1 LLRDF
6 PTSLKRLWYSL
17 LKRRSYQCF
26 LEELAGIAKMLVL
39 LGTLVLFV
47 YAMFYPSAIII
58 FILLIFFISALALV
72 EL

>member
-1 LLRDF
+1 MLRDF